1 MITNK
6 LMKTKLFTLFLAIM
20 ATNSLWA
27 YDFKYGDLYYEV
39 LNSSTP
45 YTVRVTK
52 DLSNNNY
59 SGITTIAIPETVE
72 YNDTTYSVVEI
83 NGSAFA
89 HCSSLTS
96 VTIPN
101 SITKI
106 GQFAFTS
113 CHSLNS
119 INIPAS
125 VTEIGSLAFSYCTS
139 LYSINIPES
148 VEDIGKEA
156 FYKSGIYNDES
167 NWEDDALY
175 VDNCLV
181 DIDTDSDK
189 SSFTIKE
196 NTRLISCLALNE
208 WKSLKKIT
216 LPNSV
221 KYISKHAFVSCTSLT
236 SITLSN
242 NLLSIGED
250 AFYRCS
256 ALKSITIPN
265 SVTDIGKNAF
275 YECTALMSITIP
287 NSVTHIGE
295 YAFYSCSALTSISL
309 SHTLTDIANNTF
321 RWCTSLSSITLPKN
335 LLTIGSSAFYGCTS
349 LSSITI
355 PNCVNSIE
363 DQAFGKCSSLISIS
377 IPETV
382 TYIGA
387 NAFAETP
394 WYDNQPD
401 GVLYINNV
409 LYQYKGS
416 MLPNTSI
423 DIKDGT
429 ISISHKA
436 FEYFNSL
443 ISITIPSSVTF
454 IGYQAFMCCPNLK
467 SVTCKATKIP
477 QIYWSTFKEV
487 PLSDATLYVP
497 MESLNDYKTTEYWNE
512 FGTILPIGETAVE
525 NVESSNSSSTRKM
538 LHNGQVVIL
547 HNDKSYNIMGQ
558 EIK

>member
-1 MITNK
+1 
-6 LMKTKLFTLFLAIM
+6 
-20 ATNSLWA
+20 
-27 YDFKYGDLYYEV
+27 
-39 LNSSTP
+39 
-45 YTVRVTK
+45 
-52 DLSNNNY
+52 
-59 SGITTIAIPETVE
+59 
-72 YNDTTYSVVEI
+72 
-83 NGSAFA
+83 
-89 HCSSLTS
+89 
-96 VTIPN
+96 
-101 SITKI
+101 
-106 GQFAFTS
+106 
-113 CHSLNS
+113 
-119 INIPAS
+119 
-125 VTEIGSLAFSYCTS
+125 
-139 LYSINIPES
+139 
-148 VEDIGKEA
+148 
-156 FYKSGIYNDES
+156 
-167 NWEDDALY
+167 
-175 VDNCLV
+175 
-181 DIDTDSDK
+181 
-189 SSFTIKE
+189 
-196 NTRLISCLALNE
+196 
-208 WKSLKKIT
+208 
-216 LPNSV
+216 
-221 KYISKHAFVSCTSLT
+221 
-236 SITLSN
+236 
-242 NLLSIGED
+242 
-250 AFYRCS
+250 
-256 ALKSITIPN
+256 
-265 SVTDIGKNAF
+265 
-275 YECTALMSITIP
+275 MSITIP

>member
-1 MITNK
+1 
-6 LMKTKLFTLFLAIM
+6 MKTKLFTLFLAIM

-39 LNSSTP
+39 LSSSTP
-45 YTVRVTK
+45 YTVQVTYQEW
-52 DLSNNNY
+52 SNNNY

-72 YNDTTYSVVEI
+72 YNDTTYSVVQI
-83 NGSAFA
+83 GSAFSF
-89 HCSSLTS
+89 CSSLSS

-101 SITKI
+101 SVTKI
-106 GQFAFTS
+106 GQFAFS
-113 CHSLNS
+113 GCSSLNS

-189 SSFTIKE
+189 TSFTIKE
-196 NTRLISCLALNE
+196 NTRLISRLALNE
-208 WKSLKKIT
+208 WKSLKNIT

-363 DQAFGKCSSLISIS
+363 DQAFSKCSSLISIS

-423 DIKDGT
+423 NIKDGT
-429 ISISHKA
+429 ISISPKA
-436 FEYFNSL
+436 FEYFSSL
-443 ISITIPSSVTF
+443 ISVTIPGSVTI
-454 IGYQAFMCCPNLK
+454 IGHKAFMCCPNLK
-467 SVTCKATKIP
+467 SVTCKANKIP
-477 QIYWSTFKEV
+477 QIYWSTFTEV
-487 PLSDATLYVP
+487 PLSESTLYVP

-512 FGTILPIGETAVE
+512 FGTILPIEGTAVN

-538 LHNGQVVIL
+538 LQNGQVVIL
-547 HNDKSYNIMGQ
+547 HNDNSYNVMGQ
-558 EIK
+558 EIE

>member
-39 LNSSTP
+39 LSSSTP
-45 YTVRVTK
+45 YTVQVTRQE
-52 DLSNNNY
+52 LSDNNY
-59 SGITTIAIPETVE
+59 SGITAVTIPETVE
-72 YNDTTYSVVEI
+72 YNDTTYSVIQIAER
-83 NGSAFA
+83 AFYC
-89 HCSSLTS
+89 CSSLSS
-96 VTIPN
+96 VAIPN
-101 SITKI
+101 SVTKI
-106 GQFAFTS
+106 GQSAFHACS
-113 CHSLNS
+113 SLNS
-119 INIPAS
+119 INIP
-125 VTEIGSLAFSYCTS
+125 
-139 LYSINIPES
+139 ES
-148 VEDIGKEA
+148 VKDIGLFA
-156 FYKSGIYNDES
+156 FRYSGIYNDES
-167 NWEDDALY
+167 NWENDALY

-181 DIDTDSDK
+181 DIEMYSDK
-189 SSFTIKE
+189 SSFDIKN
-196 NTRLISCLALNE
+196 NTRLISHLDFSFWSVLT
-208 WKSLKKIT
+208 KIM

-221 KYISKHAFVSCTSLT
+221 KYISRRTFRFCTSLT

-242 NLLSIGED
+242 NLLSIGEE
-250 AFYRCS
+250 AFYGCS

-265 SVTDIGKNAF
+265 SVTHIGKRAF
-275 YECTALMSITIP
+275 YECTSLESISIP
-287 NSVTHIGE
+287 NSVTSIGE
-295 YAFYSCSALTSISL
+295 SAFQNCSILTSVSL
-309 SHTLTDIANNTF
+309 SNALIDIASRTF
-321 RWCTSLSSITLPKN
+321 YGCSSLTSITLPKN

-363 DQAFGKCSSLISIS
+363 DHAFAKCSSLISIS

-401 GVLYINNV
+401 GFLYINNV
-409 LYQYKGS
+409 LYKYKGS
-416 MLPNTSI
+416 MPPNTSI

-429 ISISHKA
+429 VSISSLA
-436 FEYFNSL
+436 FEYFNSF
-443 ISITIPSSVTF
+443 ISVTIPSGVTF
-454 IGYQAFMCCPNLK
+454 IGNQAFLCCPNLK